1 MHLRNKPIKLLSV
14 ICSHYAVVL
23 LQHLICPL
31 EFSFSHSMTFIKRL
45 HSKYLCQFDA
55 CKTFEPCKKNKLFL
69 LLDDRVC
76 KFVSSLSPHTP
87 FFFFLALATREIKRK
102 FLLTYKSLPSV
113 CFLSILPITQF
124 LFLYPTI
131 NDSIEYVSLILT
143 SLK

>member
-1 MHLRNKPIKLLSV
+1 MHLRNKPIKLISV
-14 ICSHYAVVL
+14 ICSHYVVVL

-55 CKTFEPCKKNKLFL
+55 CKTFEPCKKNSYFFYQMIE
-69 LLDDRVC
+69 
-76 KFVSSLSPHTP
+76 FVSLCPLPHHP
-87 FFFFLALATREIKRK
+87 FFFFALATRELKRK
-102 FLLTYKSLPSV
+102 FLLTYRSLPSV

-124 LFLYPTI
+124 LFLYPNI

>member
-87 FFFFLALATREIKRK
+87 FFFFWLW
-102 FLLTYKSLPSV
+102 LLGRSKENFCSLTSHS
-113 CFLSILPITQF
+113 LQ
-124 LFLYPTI
+124 
-131 NDSIEYVSLILT
+131 YVSSPSCQLHSSYFSIQLLMT
-143 SLK
+143 LLNMYLLF